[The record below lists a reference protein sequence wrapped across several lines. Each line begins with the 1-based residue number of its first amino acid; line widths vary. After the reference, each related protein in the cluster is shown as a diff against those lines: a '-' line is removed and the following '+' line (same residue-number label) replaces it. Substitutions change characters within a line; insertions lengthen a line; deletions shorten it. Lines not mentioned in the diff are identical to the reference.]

1 LIFKNINY
9 QLINNLVM
17 FTNIKNITNIKYIKN
32 ITNITNIKNIIL
44 NYNITS
50 YFVPKN
56 NIYLGRW
63 NYKNYEKYS
72 YWGNNDNCYLHIN
85 ISNNTSN

>member
-1 LIFKNINY
+1 MIFKNINY
-9 QLINNLVM
+9 QLINYLVM
-17 FTNIKNITNIKYIKN
+17 FTNIKN

-85 ISNNTSN
+85 ISNNKYN